1 MNVTDKQMEQ
11 LAHLAHLAQLTL
23 TYQEQR
29 ELAGR
34 LGQMVEYLHA
44 LSQVE
49 EGAEGDV
56 SSALTPRPDQVEP
69 SLAGEALLAQ
79 APLVRDGY
87 VVTPRSV
94 GEGGEA

>member
-1 MNVTDKQMEQ
+1 MEETSKQVRK
-11 LAHLAHLAQLTL
+11 LSHLARLSLTP
-23 TYQEQR
+23 EEEG

-34 LGQMVEYLHA
+34 LEQMVGYFQA

-49 EGAEGDV
+49 DGEAAEV
-56 SSALTPRPDQVEP
+56 PSAVPFRPDGVVAP
-69 SLAGEALLAQ
+69 SLDRDKLLAQ
-79 APLVRDGY
+79 APLLRDRY

>member
-1 MNVTDKQMEQ
+1 MEETSKQVRKLSR
-11 LAHLAHLAQLTL
+11 LARLSLTP
-23 TYQEQR
+23 EEEEG

-34 LGQMVEYLHA
+34 LEQMVGYLQA

-49 EGAEGDV
+49 D
-56 SSALTPRPDQVEP
+56 
-69 SLAGEALLAQ
+69 GEAAQ
-79 APLVRDGY
+79 APAAVPFRPDGVAPSLDQDKLLENAPQVRDGY

>member
-1 MNVTDKQMEQ
+1 MEETSKQVCK
-11 LAHLAHLAQLTL
+11 LAHLARLSLTP
-23 TYQEQR
+23 EEER

-34 LGQMVEYLHA
+34 LEQMVGYLEA

-49 EGAEGDV
+49 DGEAVEAP
-56 SSALTPRPDQVEP
+56 SAVPFRPDGVAS
-69 SLAGEALLAQ
+69 SLDRDKLLEN
-79 APLVRDGY
+79 APQVRDGY

>member
-1 MNVTDKQMEQ
+1 MEETSKQVRE
-11 LAHLAHLAQLTL
+11 LAHLARLSLTP
-23 TYQEQR
+23 EEEG

-34 LGQMVEYLHA
+34 LEQMVGYFQA

-49 EGAEGDV
+49 NGEAAEAPAAV
-56 SSALTPRPDQVEP
+56 PFRPDGVAP
-69 SLAGEALLAQ
+69 SLDRDKLLEN
-79 APLVRDGY
+79 APQVRDGY

>member
-1 MNVTDKQMEQ
+1 MEETSKQVRK
-11 LAHLAHLAQLTL
+11 LAHLARLSLTP
-23 TYQEQR
+23 EEEG

-34 LGQMVEYLHA
+34 LEQMVGYLQA

-49 EGAEGDV
+49 EGAEPD
-56 SSALTPRPDQVEP
+56 TPCAFPFRPDGVAP
-69 SLAGEALLAQ
+69 SLDRDKLLAQ
-79 APLVRDGY
+79 APLTRDGY

>member
-1 MNVTDKQMEQ
+1 MDETSKQVRE
-11 LAHLAHLAQLTL
+11 LARLARLSLTL
-23 TYQEQR
+23 EEEG

-34 LGQMVEYLHA
+34 LEQMVGYLEA

-49 EGAEGDV
+49 GGVEAEDT
-56 SSALTPRPDQVEP
+56 SAVPFRPDGVAP
-69 SLAGEALLAQ
+69 SLDRDKLLSQ
-79 APLVRDGY
+79 APLMRDGY

>member
-1 MNVTDKQMEQ
+1 MEETSKQVRE
-11 LAHLAHLAQLTL
+11 LARLARLSLSPG
-23 TYQEQR
+23 EEW

-34 LGQMVEYLHA
+34 LEQMVGYLEA

-49 EGAEGDV
+49 DGEAAQAPAAVPFRADG
-56 SSALTPRPDQVEP
+56 VEP
-69 SLAGEALLAQ
+69 SLDRDKLLAQ
-79 APLVRDGY
+79 APLMRDGY

>member
-1 MNVTDKQMEQ
+1 MEETSKQVRK
-11 LAHLAHLAQLTL
+11 LARLARLSLTP
-23 TYQEQR
+23 EEEG

-34 LGQMVEYLHA
+34 LEQMVGYLEA

-49 EGAEGDV
+49 D
-56 SSALTPRPDQVEP
+56 
-69 SLAGEALLAQ
+69 GEAAQ
-79 APLVRDGY
+79 APSAVPFRPDRVAPSLDRDKLLSQAPLMRDGY

>member
-1 MNVTDKQMEQ
+1 MEETSKQVRK
-11 LAHLAHLAQLTL
+11 LSHLARLSLTP
-23 TYQEQR
+23 EEEG

-34 LGQMVEYLHA
+34 LEQMVGYLEA

-49 EGAEGDV
+49 DGAEPD
-56 SSALTPRPDQVEP
+56 TPCVVTFRPDGVEP
-69 SLAGEALLAQ
+69 SLDRDKLLAQ
-79 APLVRDGY
+79 APLTRDGY